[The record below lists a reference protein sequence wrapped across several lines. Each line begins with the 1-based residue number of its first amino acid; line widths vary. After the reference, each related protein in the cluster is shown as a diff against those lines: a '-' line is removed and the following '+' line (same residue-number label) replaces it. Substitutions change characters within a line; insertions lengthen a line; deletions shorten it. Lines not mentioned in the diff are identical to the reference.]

1 MGSVLQ
7 GYRRRGL
14 TGRMDSITPQYWRP
28 DFPAPISR
36 LPNPLLEETQQMSTN
51 PNIREKDKWPAG
63 KPSVL
68 IFDVNETL
76 IDFESV
82 HPLFERV
89 FGDKRAMREW
99 LSNLIMYSM
108 TITLSGLHKDY
119 WAIGGGCFEMVG
131 KIHGIDIK
139 PDDTEALRQAMKT
152 MPAHRD
158 SEEGLSLLKD

>member
-7 GYRRRGL
+7 GYRRRRL
-14 TGRMDSITPQYWRP
+14 PGRMDSITPQYWRTGFPPP

-36 LPNPLLEETQQMSTN
+36 LPNPPLEETQQMSTN

-63 KPSVL
+63 KLSVL

-76 IDFESV
+76 IDFESM

-99 LSNLIMYSM
+99 LGHLIMYSM
-108 TITLSGLHKDY
+108 TITLSGLYKDY
-119 WAIGGGCFEMVG
+119 FSLGQGLLKMVG
-131 KIHGIDIK
+131 DIHEVKVTPEDIEAIRK
-139 PDDTEALRQAMKT
+139 AMLTVPAYPDVLE
-152 MPAHRD
+152 
-158 SEEGLSLLKD
+158 